1 MKFINLPSLSLIV
14 ADVPER
20 LRGSTRNRIR
30 NACVG
35 SNPAVCAL
43 LFFCSSRR
51 GERMDGLRLSV
62 GRFDLWKRRRQ
73 KKRKISKKKKKKK
86 HHRHQNPSLIST
98 HITKR
103 GTRTRSLS
111 LSFSLSRKSRSV
123 SFPRFLDAR
132 KRVVFPAFFFSRA
145 RPHTPHAR
153 VVGRLPAQKE
163 QKKRVKSS
171 RRRGHARRVWPTR
184 LERNAR
190 NECARTRFFYRWV
203 SKRSR
208 CVGGC
213 RRPSKRRRRK
223 KMMMMMMM
231 TVV

>member
-1 MKFINLPSLSLIV
+1 
-14 ADVPER
+14 
-20 LRGSTRNRIR
+20 
-30 NACVG
+30 
-35 SNPAVCAL
+35 
-43 LFFCSSRR
+43 
-51 GERMDGLRLSV
+51 MDSV
-62 GRFDLWKRRRQ
+62 GRFLTFGKDEGK
-73 KKRKISKKKKKKK
+73 KKRKISKKKKEKKK

-98 HITKR
+98 HVTKR

-111 LSFSLSRKSRSV
+111 LSSCLSRKSRSV

-171 RRRGHARRVWPTR
+171 RRRGRARRVWPTR

-223 KMMMMMMM
+223 KMMMTDDGRLRRRTANESRRFWM
-231 TVV
+231 TFFSTFG

>member
-1 MKFINLPSLSLIV
+1 
-14 ADVPER
+14 
-20 LRGSTRNRIR
+20 
-30 NACVG
+30 
-35 SNPAVCAL
+35 
-43 LFFCSSRR
+43 
-51 GERMDGLRLSV
+51 MDGCCDRWMRFC
-62 GRFDLWKRRRQ
+62 GKFDLWKRRRQ
-73 KKRKISKKKKKKK
+73 KKRKISKKKKEKKNIIATK
-86 HHRHQNPSLIST
+86 IHHLLV
-98 HITKR
+98 
-103 GTRTRSLS
+103 RTSRKEVRERSLS
-111 LSFSLSRKSRSV
+111 LSSCLSRKSRSV

-171 RRRGHARRVWPTR
+171 RRRGRARRVWPTR
-184 LERNAR
+184 LERNAG
-190 NECARTRFFYRWV
+190 NECARTRFFYRSV

-208 CVGGC
+208 CMGGC

>member
-1 MKFINLPSLSLIV
+1 
-14 ADVPER
+14 
-20 LRGSTRNRIR
+20 
-30 NACVG
+30 
-35 SNPAVCAL
+35 
-43 LFFCSSRR
+43 
-51 GERMDGLRLSV
+51 MDGLRLSV

-73 KKRKISKKKKKKK
+73 KKRKISKKKRKKNIIATKI
-86 HHRHQNPSLIST
+86 HHLLV
-98 HITKR
+98 
-103 GTRTRSLS
+103 RTSRKEVRERSLS

-132 KRVVFPAFFFSRA
+132 KRLVFPAFFFRA
-145 RPHTPHAR
+145 RDHTHRTRER
-153 VVGRLPAQKE
+153 VVGRLPAKKNK
-163 QKKRVKSS
+163 KKRVKSS

-223 KMMMMMMM
+223 KMMMTDDGRLRRITANESRRFWM
-231 TVV
+231 TFFDLWMKQH

>member
-1 MKFINLPSLSLIV
+1 
-14 ADVPER
+14 
-20 LRGSTRNRIR
+20 
-30 NACVG
+30 
-35 SNPAVCAL
+35 
-43 LFFCSSRR
+43 
-51 GERMDGLRLSV
+51 MDGLRLSV

-132 KRVVFPAFFFSRA
+132 KRLVFPAFFFRA
-145 RPHTPHAR
+145 RATTRTAR
-153 VVGRLPAQKE
+153 ASEWWVDYPPKRTK
-163 QKKRVKSS
+163 KKRVKSS

-223 KMMMMMMM
+223 KMMMTDDGRLRRITANESRRFWM
-231 TVV
+231 TFFDLWMKQH

>member
-1 MKFINLPSLSLIV
+1 
-14 ADVPER
+14 
-20 LRGSTRNRIR
+20 
-30 NACVG
+30 
-35 SNPAVCAL
+35 
-43 LFFCSSRR
+43 
-51 GERMDGLRLSV
+51 MDSV
-62 GRFDLWKRRRQ
+62 GRFLTFGKDEG
-73 KKRKISKKKKKKK
+73 KKREKFRKKKKKK

-98 HITKR
+98 HVTKR
-103 GTRTRSLS
+103 GTRTRTLSLLLS
-111 LSFSLSRKSRSV
+111 LSKESLGFFSSV
-123 SFPRFLDAR
+123 SRRAETRRFS
-132 KRVVFPAFFFSRA
+132 RVFFSRA

-171 RRRGHARRVWPTR
+171 RRRGRARRVWPTR
-184 LERNAR
+184 LERNAG
-190 NECARTRFFYRWV
+190 NECARTRFFYRSV

-208 CVGGC
+208 CMGGC

>member
-1 MKFINLPSLSLIV
+1 
-14 ADVPER
+14 
-20 LRGSTRNRIR
+20 
-30 NACVG
+30 
-35 SNPAVCAL
+35 
-43 LFFCSSRR
+43 
-51 GERMDGLRLSV
+51 MDDSV

-111 LSFSLSRKSRSV
+111 PPVSLERV
-123 SFPRFLDAR
+123 ARFLFLGFSTRGNAS
-132 KRVVFPAFFFSRA
+132 FFLLFFSRA

-153 VVGRLPAQKE
+153 AMGRLPAQKE
-163 QKKRVKSS
+163 QKKTPSSHPKRVKKSS
-171 RRRGHARRVWPTR
+171 RRRGRARRVWPTR

-190 NECARTRFFYRWV
+190 NECARTRFFYRSV

-208 CVGGC
+208 CMGGC

-223 KMMMMMMM
+223 KMMMMM

>member
-1 MKFINLPSLSLIV
+1 MKLFINLPSLSLIV

-43 LFFCSSRR
+43 LFFFVRLRR
-51 GERMDGLRLSV
+51 GERMDGCCDRWM
-62 GRFDLWKRRRQ
+62 RFNLWKRRSK
-73 KKRKISKKKKKKK
+73 KKRKISKKKRKKK

-98 HITKR
+98 HVTKR

-111 LSFSLSRKSRSV
+111 LSSSLSRKSRSV

-132 KRVVFPAFFFSRA
+132 KRVVFLAFFFARA

-153 VVGRLPAQKE
+153 
-163 QKKRVKSS
+163 
-171 RRRGHARRVWPTR
+171 W
-184 LERNAR
+184 
-190 NECARTRFFYRWV
+190 WV
-203 SKRSR
+203 DY
-208 CVGGC
+208 
-213 RRPSKRRRRK
+213 PRK
-223 KMMMMMMM
+223 KNKKNNHHHRIKACACA
-231 TVV
+231 

>member
-43 LFFCSSRR
+43 LFFLFVSVV
-51 GERMDGLRLSV
+51 GKGWMVVATDGCLWD
-62 GRFDLWKRRRQ
+62 DLTFGKDEGKKREKFRK
-73 KKRKISKKKKKKK
+73 KKRKKNIIATKI
-86 HHRHQNPSLIST
+86 HHLLV
-98 HITKR
+98 
-103 GTRTRSLS
+103 RTSRKEVRERALS
-111 LSFSLSRKSRSV
+111 LSSCLSRKSRSV

-163 QKKRVKSS
+163 QKKTRKIIAPTGT
-171 RRRGHARRVWPTR
+171 RATR
-184 LERNAR
+184 LADS
-190 NECARTRFFYRWV
+190 TRA
-203 SKRSR
+203 KR
-208 CVGGC
+208 GE
-213 RRPSKRRRRK
+213 
-223 KMMMMMMM
+223 
-231 TVV
+231 